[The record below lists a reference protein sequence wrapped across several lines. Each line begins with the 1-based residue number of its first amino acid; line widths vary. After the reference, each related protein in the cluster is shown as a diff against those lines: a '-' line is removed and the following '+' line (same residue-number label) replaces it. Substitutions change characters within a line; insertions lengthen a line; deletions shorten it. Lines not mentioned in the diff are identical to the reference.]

1 MRNKVVVKYLFIKLE
16 LILTM
21 YNQGVIL
28 EQSKLRRFLVIADT
42 DWFASHLNKQLSN
55 YLSWHPNPESV
66 GINAFNLP

>member
-1 MRNKVVVKYLFIKLE
+1 MRNKVIVKYLFIKLV

-42 DWFASHLNKQLSN
+42 DFFASHLNKQL
-55 YLSWHPNPESV
+55 
-66 GINAFNLP
+66 